1 MSLRRYIAK
10 APPHLPLHTSRT
22 AALRAGAPPIGSA
35 SGASLPFPLEGC
47 VSEPEAGRTPL
58 RVAIVGAGPS
68 GFYAAEALLKSG
80 RDVRVDM
87 LERLPAPF
95 GLVRFGVA
103 PDHPKLKEAIAVYD
117 RIARSPEFRFYGNV
131 TVGRD
136 IAVDALL
143 EAYHAVI
150 FASGAESD
158 RRLGVPGEDLPG
170 SYTATEF
177 VGWYNGHPDYRDRTF
192 DLNQEVAVIVG
203 QGNVAADVCRI
214 LAKTMDELRHTD
226 IAEHALDALAASR
239 VREIYVVGRRGPAQ
253 AKFTAKELRELGD
266 LDDAD
271 VIVDPAE
278 LALNPESL
286 AEFEDRKGA
295 AAKKN
300 VAILSDFAARPD
312 RGRRRHIIFRFLLS
326 PVEIVGTHRVEGVV
340 FERNRLSGP
349 PFEQSARGTGE
360 RLELPAGLVFRSIG
374 YKGTAM
380 PGVPFDARQGVFPT
394 REARVVDTAGTAVP
408 GLYACGWIKRGPTGI
423 IGTNKPCS
431 VATVAALLAD
441 LPADAPPKPG
451 AEAIPALAGSDGR
464 RVVSYD
470 DWIAIDQAEIGRGV
484 PKGKPREKFTS
495 VEEMLDL
502 LGASRR

>member
-1 MSLRRYIAK
+1 M
-10 APPHLPLHTSRT
+10 
-22 AALRAGAPPIGSA
+22 
-35 SGASLPFPLEGC
+35 
-47 VSEPEAGRTPL
+47 EAEMHPL

-117 RIARSPEFRFYGNV
+117 RIARSPGFRFFGNV

-136 IAVDALL
+136 VTVGELAS
-143 EAYHAVI
+143 AYHAVI

-177 VGWYNGHPDYRDRTF
+177 VGWYNGHPDYRDRVF
-192 DLNQEVAVIVG
+192 DLSQEVAVIIG

-214 LAKTMDELRHTD
+214 LAKTVDELRHTD
-226 IAEHALDALAASR
+226 IAEHALEALAASR

-266 LDDAD
+266 LDDAE
-271 VIVDPAE
+271 VVVDPKE
-278 LALNPESL
+278 LELNPESL

-300 VAILSDFAARPD
+300 VDILRDFAARTL
-312 RGRRRHIIFRFLLS
+312 RGRHRRIVFRFLLS
-326 PVEIVGTHRVEGVV
+326 PVEIVGRERVEGVV

-360 RLELPAGLVFRSIG
+360 RIELPAGLLFRSIG
-374 YKGTAM
+374 YKGTPM

-394 REARVVDTAGTAVP
+394 REARIIDAAGGVVP

-431 VATVAALLAD
+431 VATAASLLAD
-441 LPADAPPKPG
+441 VPADAPPKPG
-451 AEAIPALAGSDGR
+451 AEGIPALAGSDGR
-464 RVVSYD
+464 RVVSYE
-470 DWIAIDQAEIGRGV
+470 DWIAIDQAEIGRGT
-484 PKGKPREKFTS
+484 PKGKPREKITS

-502 LGASRR
+502 LGVSRR

>member
-1 MSLRRYIAK
+1 MS
-10 APPHLPLHTSRT
+10 
-22 AALRAGAPPIGSA
+22 
-35 SGASLPFPLEGC
+35 
-47 VSEPEAGRTPL
+47 VPEAATPL

-80 RDVRVDM
+80 RDVRIDM

-117 RIARSPEFRFYGNV
+117 RIARSPGFRFYGNV

-136 IAVDALL
+136 VTVEALTA
-143 EAYHAVI
+143 AYHAVI

-192 DLNQEVAVIVG
+192 DLSQEVAVIVG

-214 LAKTMDELRHTD
+214 LAKTVDELRHTD
-226 IAEHALDALAASR
+226 ITEHALDALAASR
-239 VREIYVVGRRGPAQ
+239 VREIHVVGRRGPAQ

-286 AEFEDRKGA
+286 AEFEERRGA

-300 VAILSDFAARPD
+300 VEILRDFAARQD
-312 RGRRRHIIFRFLLS
+312 RGRRRHIVFRFLLS
-326 PVEIVGTHRVEGVV
+326 PVEIVGTERVEGVV
-340 FERNRLSGP
+340 FEHNRLSGP

-360 RLELPAGLVFRSIG
+360 RVELPAGLVFRSIG

-394 REARVVDTAGTAVP
+394 RDGAHRGCVRNRRARALRLRLDQAGAHRHHRHQQAVQ
-408 GLYACGWIKRGPTGI
+408 RGDRRRRSWPT
-423 IGTNKPCS
+423 
-431 VATVAALLAD
+431 
-441 LPADAPPKPG
+441 LPADVPPKPG
-451 AEAIPALAGSDGR
+451 AEAIPALAGTDGR

-470 DWIAIDQAEIGRGV
+470 DWIAIDQAEIGRGT